1 MSIPVLQRKLHWLS
15 KRLSR
20 AQREHSF
27 FAQDDRVL
35 VALSGGK
42 DSLALLHV
50 LPIWARNVALGLE
63 IAAVHVEVVGGV
75 NRREEL
81 GAMAAE
87 VGIPLHFTSFEPD
100 PTGPGPHGRETH
112 PCFRCGRLRREALLK
127 FAADGG
133 WTKVA
138 LGHHLDDDAETVLMN
153 LLHQGQVKGLA
164 PVRSYFDDRVA
175 IVRPLIMA
183 GEKELAAV
191 ARLIGAPLATCTC
204 PDGRPEPPDSA
215 RQQMKTVLAGMGRKA
230 TEAKR
235 HLQRA
240 SRGDKGRAGK

>member
-1 MSIPVLQRKLHWLS
+1 MTTPDLDRKLHWLS
-15 KRLSR
+15 KRLAR
-20 AQREHSF
+20 AQREFELFSS
-27 FAQDDRVL
+27 DDRVL

-42 DSLALLHV
+42 DSLALLRV
-50 LPIWARNVALGLE
+50 LPVWARTVSLGLE
-63 IAAVHVEVVGGV
+63 IAAVHVEVAGGV
-75 NRREEL
+75 NRRDQLTE
-81 GAMAAE
+81 MAEAAG
-87 VGIPLHFTSFEPD
+87 VPLYFTAFEPD
-100 PTGPGPHGRETH
+100 PAGPGPDGRQTH

-164 PVRSYFDDRVA
+164 PVRSYFDGRVA

-183 GEKELAAV
+183 EEKELAVV

-215 RQQMKTVLAGMGRKA
+215 RQQMKSVLAGLGRQA

-240 SRGDKGRAGK
+240 SR

>member
-1 MSIPVLQRKLHWLS
+1 MSTPDLQRKLHWLS

-27 FAQDDRVL
+27 FSPNDRVL

-50 LPIWARNVALGLE
+50 LPVWARTVALGLE
-63 IAAVHVEVVGGV
+63 VAAVHVEVVGGV

-100 PTGPGPHGRETH
+100 PVGPGPDGRETH
-112 PCFRCGRLRREALLK
+112 PCFRCGRLRREALLR

-164 PVRSYFDDRVA
+164 PVRSYFDGRVT

-183 GEKELAAV
+183 EEKELAAV
-191 ARLIGAPLATCTC
+191 AGMIGAPLATCTC

-215 RQQMKTVLAGMGRKA
+215 RQQMKAVLTGMGRKA

-240 SRGDKGRAGK
+240 SRGEKGRAGD